1 MFVIN
6 PLPLPVKYSVHEAI
20 NMVSFVQIFT
30 VSMKLHYALL
40 CHKEKGLPVLTHYGE
55 AKG

>member
-30 VSMKLHYALL
+30 VSMKLHHALL
-40 CHKEKGLPVLTHYGE
+40 CHKEKGLPVLTQYGE